1 VKKDLNFNPFKTIL
15 TKPKETI
22 LQVVNINPNYKLWLL
37 SFIYGF
43 VSILGFS
50 QSVSLGYKLN
60 FYLIIIFCAILA
72 TLWGYVA
79 FSVSSFFVYIT
90 GRWLK
95 GIANYKSI
103 RAAFAYSNVPMIV
116 NIFIWLV
123 LIFVF
128 QDKIFKDFP
137 TSYILDKFEM
147 IILFTALFI
156 QLIISVYVIVLY
168 INTIAAVQNF
178 SILRAIFNIILS
190 LVLAFV
196 ITLIVS
202 FLFYLIFKGIKTI

>member
-1 VKKDLNFNPFKTIL
+1 MKKEKSFNPFKTIL

-22 LQVVNINPNYKLWLL
+22 LQVVKINPNYKLWLL
-37 SFIYGF
+37 CFIYGF

-50 QSVSLGYKLN
+50 QSVSLGYRLN
-60 FYLIIIFCAILA
+60 FFLIILACLILA
-72 TLWGYVA
+72 TLWGYIA

-90 GRWLK
+90 GKWLK
-95 GIANYKSI
+95 GVANYKSI
-103 RAAFAYSNVPMIV
+103 RAAFAFSNVPMIV
-116 NIFIWLV
+116 NIFIWIL

-137 TSYILDKFEM
+137 TSYILTKFEM

-178 SILRAIFNIILS
+178 SILRSIFNIILS

-196 ITLIVS
+196 ITLIIS